1 MALRWKNK
9 ILAVGV
15 AALLAS
21 CGDGK
26 KTAEGP
32 IVLGDSSTIVT
43 EEDPNQLKDLVT
55 DLNPVIPPSE
65 EPKEES
71 PATAEAATTASA
83 TPTTTPPPAQQQ
95 PAAAALPSG
104 QGLRAEFKDVTVVI
118 PGLEVKQ
125 AGNKNLER
133 ANGAVYTLVNGK
145 INGATLTASGTITKV
160 SQRYQSVVLMNS
172 DVGELVLDQLSITS
186 GWKEVKGNGNTFPI
200 RGLDA
205 NSIEYYDADGDDIRR
220 AVERAAKRRRL
231 SRRKVQDLV
240 SDVRRVRSV
249 SQKPLHGELRSVM
262 WKIDGKD
269 ASGRAFSKQIRVDIP
284 M

>member
-1 MALRWKNK
+1 M
-9 ILAVGV
+9 

-26 KTAEGP
+26 KAADGP
-32 IVLGDSSTIVT
+32 IVLGDSATIVT

-71 PATAEAATTASA
+71 PATAEAATTASVA
-83 TPTTTPPPAQQQ
+83 PTTTQPAQ
-95 PAAAALPSG
+95 PTAAALPSG

-133 ANGAVYTLVNGK
+133 ANGAVYTLENGK

-160 SQRYQSVVLMNS
+160 SQRYQSVVLMTS

-186 GWKEVKGNGNTFPI
+186 GWKEVKGNGNTFAI

-205 NSIEYYDADGDDIRR
+205 GSIEYYDADADDIRR

>member
-1 MALRWKNK
+1 MAFRWKNR

-32 IVLGDSSTIVT
+32 IVLGDSATIVT
-43 EEDPNQLKDLVT
+43 EADPNQLKDLVT

-71 PATAEAATTASA
+71 PATAEAATTASVA
-83 TPTTTPPPAQQQ
+83 PTTAQPAQQQ

-104 QGLRAEFKDVTVVI
+104 EGLRAEFKDVTVVI

-160 SQRYQSVVLMNS
+160 SQRYQSIVLMNS

-186 GWKEVKGNGNTFPI
+186 GWKEVKGNGNTFAI

-205 NSIEYYDADGDDIRR
+205 NSIEYYDADADDIRR

-231 SRRKVQDLV
+231 SRRKVQDLLG
-240 SDVRRVRSV
+240 DVRRVRSV

-269 ASGRAFSKQIRVDIP
+269 AAGRAFSKQIRVDIP

>member
-43 EEDPNQLKDLVT
+43 ESDPNQLKDLVA

-71 PATAEAATTASA
+71 PATAEAATTASV
-83 TPTTTPPPAQQQ
+83 TPAAPPAQQ
-95 PAAAALPSG
+95 PAAAELPSG
-104 QGLRAEFKDVTVVI
+104 PGLRAEFKDVTVVI
-118 PGLEVKQ
+118 PGIEVKQ

-133 ANGAVYTLVNGK
+133 ANGAVYTLTNGK

-186 GWKEVKGNGNTFPI
+186 GWKEIKGNGNTFPI
-200 RGLDA
+200 RNLEESA
-205 NSIEYYDADGDDIRR
+205 IEFYDADADDIRR

-240 SDVRRVRSV
+240 GDVRRVRSV
-249 SQKPLHGELRSVM
+249 KQKPLHGELRSVM